1 MLIRKASGEEML
13 ALWGYTDA
21 SATSSTAKYFY
32 NNIEKGNAV
41 FWTVEHED
49 ELIGELYV
57 FYDLEDKDFAGGK
70 NTAYL
75 CAFRIREDY
84 RGNGIGTK
92 LLCKVLSVLKA
103 AGFKRATIGVT
114 PDEERNLKL
123 YRNQGFT
130 TKVKEC
136 YFDPCA
142 MDDDMKPKQDEG
154 FWLLAKEL

>member
-1 MLIRKASGEEML
+1 M
-13 ALWGYTDA
+13 
-21 SATSSTAKYFY
+21 
-32 NNIEKGNAV
+32 
-41 FWTVEHED
+41 
-49 ELIGELYV
+49 
-57 FYDLEDKDFAGGK
+57 
-70 NTAYL
+70 
-75 CAFRIREDY
+75 
-84 RGNGIGTK
+84 
-92 LLCKVLSVLKA
+92 LSVLKA